1 MGSSRTSIT
10 MIEIILWW
18 SLLGPMLILSMG
30 YLLIIGWKSPG
41 EVEEFGS
48 FSDKKT
54 TAVQTTGRK
63 RITVWSADT
72 NKVDEQGGPYEVEIE
87 DN

>member
-54 TAVQTTGRK
+54 TKRK